1 MTMMRCGSAGAS
13 ILLAAAVVT
22 FALPL
27 AAQQGERRIESDKYI
42 ARIIESTPSSNTSY
56 GDHILLVIDKAEK
69 LAFRLEALGSG
80 TFDSMNLYQDR
91 LVFFGKHGTNAQG
104 AMVFDLRR
112 REVIDSFLCWYKT
125 VSPSGRWITYNWHY
139 PRFAHNLYSDIL
151 LFYDLERPPA
161 ENRVEGSESR
171 GDQYFIGRNVG
182 VPVYP
187 PENAS
192 PRNYTPWV
200 GENPEAKHDLR
211 LHEPSF
217 HAWVEREGRL
227 LLIDETPTGKKF
239 VVIDFQDDA
248 RRSTIL
254 EGHLPAGL
262 LPASLLNGSELRLD
276 LRQQVGIVSYRPCAE
291 CPAQTIDVPL
301 SSAP

>member
-171 GDQYFIGRNVG
+171 GDQYFIARNVG

-192 PRNYTPWV
+192 PRVAQCRRRGDP
-200 GENPEAKHDLR
+200 P
-211 LHEPSF
+211 P
-217 HAWVEREGRL
+217 
-227 LLIDETPTGKKF
+227 
-239 VVIDFQDDA
+239 A
-248 RRSTIL
+248 RRGGDHNFIESCEL
-254 EGHLPAGL
+254 HRHAGRVKN
-262 LPASLLNGSELRLD
+262 PPDRGR
-276 LRQQVGIVSYRPCAE
+276 
-291 CPAQTIDVPL
+291 VPWTFGTVDEKNAVMCNRINTL
-301 SSAP
+301 WRWH